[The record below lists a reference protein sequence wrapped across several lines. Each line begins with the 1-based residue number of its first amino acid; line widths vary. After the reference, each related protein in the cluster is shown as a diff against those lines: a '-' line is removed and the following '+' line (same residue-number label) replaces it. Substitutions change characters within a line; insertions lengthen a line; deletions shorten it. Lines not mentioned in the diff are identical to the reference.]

1 MANEAIREKVKATGV
16 RYWEVAERIG
26 VSDVTLCRQL
36 RRELPEARQQ
46 LILRAIDELAGRNT
60 DGEHS

>member
-1 MANEAIREKVKATGV
+1 MANEAIREKAKATGV
-16 RYWEVAERIG
+16 KYWEVAERIG
-26 VSDVTLCRQL
+26 VSDVTLCRQM

-46 LILRAIDELAGRNT
+46 LILRAIDELAGRDT

>member
-26 VSDVTLCRQL
+26 ISDVTLCRQL

-46 LILRAIDELAGRNT
+46 LILRAIDELARRNAN
-60 DGEHS
+60 GEQN

>member
-36 RRELPEARQQ
+36 RRELPEARRQ
-46 LILRAIDELAGRNT
+46 LILRAIDELAGRDT

>member
-36 RRELPEARQQ
+36 RRELPETRQQ
-46 LILRAIDELAGRNT
+46 LILRAIDELARRKEES
-60 DGEHS
+60 DE

>member
-1 MANEAIREKVKATGV
+1 MANEAIREKVKVTGV
-16 RYWEVAERIG
+16 KYWEVAEQIG
-26 VSDVTLCRQL
+26 VSDVTLCRQM

-46 LILRAIDELAGRNT
+46 LILRAIDELAGRGA

>member
-16 RYWEVAERIG
+16 RYWEVAEQIG

-46 LILRAIDELAGRNT
+46 LILRAIDELAWRDT

>member
-26 VSDVTLCRQL
+26 VSDVTLCRRL

>member
-16 RYWEVAERIG
+16 RYWEVAEQIG

-46 LILRAIDELAGRNT
+46 LILRAIDELAGRK
-60 DGEHS
+60 GESE

>member
-1 MANEAIREKVKATGV
+1 MTNEAIREKVKATGV
-16 RYWEVAERIG
+16 RYWEVAEQIG

-46 LILRAIDELAGRNT
+46 LILHAIDELTRRNAN
-60 DGEHS
+60 GEQN

>member
-1 MANEAIREKVKATGV
+1 MANEAIREKAKESGV
-16 RYWEVAERIG
+16 RLWEVAEQIG

-46 LILRAIDELAGRNT
+46 LILRAIDELAGRK
-60 DGEHS
+60 GEPE

>member
-16 RYWEVAERIG
+16 RYWEVAEQIG

-46 LILRAIDELAGRNT
+46 LILRAIDELAGRK
-60 DGEHS
+60 GEPE

>member
-16 RYWEVAERIG
+16 RYWEVAEQIG

-46 LILRAIDELAGRNT
+46 LILHAIDELAWRDT

>member
-46 LILRAIDELAGRNT
+46 LILRAIDELARRKEES
-60 DGEHS
+60 DE

>member
-26 VSDVTLCRQL
+26 VSDVTLCRQM

-46 LILRAIDELAGRNT
+46 LILQAIDELAGRDT

>member
-1 MANEAIREKVKATGV
+1 MANEAIREKAKKSGV
-16 RYWEVAERIG
+16 RLWEVAEKIG
-26 VSDVTLCRQL
+26 VADSIFCRQM

-46 LILRAIDELAGRNT
+46 LILRAIDELAWRDT

>member
-46 LILRAIDELAGRNT
+46 LILRAIDELAGRDT

>member
-16 RYWEVAERIG
+16 KYWEVAERIG
-26 VSDVTLCRQL
+26 VSDVTLCRQM

-46 LILRAIDELAGRNT
+46 LILRAIDELAGRDT